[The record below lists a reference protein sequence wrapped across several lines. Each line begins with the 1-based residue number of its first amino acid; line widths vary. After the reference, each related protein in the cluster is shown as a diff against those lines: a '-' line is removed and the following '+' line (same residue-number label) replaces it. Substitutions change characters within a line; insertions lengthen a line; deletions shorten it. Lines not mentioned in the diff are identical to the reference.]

1 MKSRKLVKLQQL
13 DFWSLE
19 KGKKNRRCLLIE
31 VVRKQKRKR
40 YTHAISLSG
49 VITNNKIE
57 IITMFKSIVEN
68 KTLYQIQ

>member
-19 KGKKNRRCLLIE
+19 KGKKNRLCLLTE

-40 YTHAISLSG
+40 YKYKDISKDIL
-49 VITNNKIE
+49 
-57 IITMFKSIVEN
+57 MLLVEVV
-68 KTLYQIQ
+68 L